1 MNDETDLLQ
10 IVKKIRKFESILEAS
25 LLGEKN
31 RKLMVEHS
39 KQNVIDLL
47 DDLGKDHLE
56 IKFENSPI
64 DQALYQ
70 QVLFK
75 DTFQAQIPPTLF

>member
-25 LLGEKN
+25 LLIEKN
-31 RKLMVEHS
+31 RILMLEHS

-47 DDLGKDHLE
+47 DDKG
-56 IKFENSPI
+56 
-64 DQALYQ
+64 
-70 QVLFK
+70 
-75 DTFQAQIPPTLF
+75 